1 MTTNE
6 KWVKVKEG
14 VVLLGIG
21 TAIIATYAILVR
33 LFALKKK

>member
-1 MTTNE
+1 MAKDE
-6 KWVKVKEG
+6 KWVKVKDG
-14 VVLLGIG
+14 VILLGIG